1 MNVTISGICL
11 SGNRSRVI
19 ISKNDTFSLYV
30 QEDSRAPIRV
40 PLNIQNVL
48 VENHLVSLGACPKV
62 EVVEHLFSALYGL
75 NLFDVRIDV
84 FGNEFPFFDGSSG
97 PFVDMLRTVD
107 ANSSYNVLALDR
119 KIFISEQN
127 SFIRY
132 EPSRKEQLF
141 VDMELSHP
149 YIKTQKIV
157 LEITKEN
164 YIHEIAPARTFV
176 FTDENDPRLKDLP
189 PYGIGV
195 TQNRMYSATPLRFP
209 NELVR
214 HKVLD
219 LLGDI
224 YIIRKKLVG
233 NITCK
238 NTSHRLNQ
246 KFIRELETSW
256 RKS

>member
-1 MNVTISGICL
+1 MNVTISGTCL
-11 SGNRSRVI
+11 SGNCSKLV
-19 ISKNDTFSLYV
+19 ISKNDSFALYV
-30 QEDSRAPIRV
+30 HDDSRAPIRV

-48 VENHLVSLGACPKV
+48 VENHLVSLGTTPRV
-62 EVVEHLFSALYGL
+62 DVVEHLFSALYGL

-84 FGNEFPFFDGSSG
+84 FGNEVPFFDGSSD
-97 PFVDMLRTVD
+97 PFVAMLHTINI
-107 ANSSYNVLALDR
+107 NSLYNVLALDR
-119 KIFISEQN
+119 EIFIKDHN

-132 EPSRKEQLF
+132 EPASEERLF
-141 VDMELSHP
+141 IDMELSHA
-149 YIKTQKIV
+149 YIRTQKIALDV
-157 LEITKEN
+157 TREN
-164 YIHEIAPARTFV
+164 YINEIAPARTFV
-176 FTDENDPRLKDLP
+176 FTDENDPRLKNLP
-189 PYGIGV
+189 PFGIGV

-214 HKVLD
+214 HKLLD

-246 KFIRELETSW
+246 KFIRELEASW
-256 RKS
+256 KKS